1 MASPRRISVKGHR
14 GVYYRELP
22 GGRRRYEISFTD
34 STGRRRW
41 KTVDGKLEDAQAA
54 LDEIRGKKRR
64 GEKVAPS
71 RATLAEVASLWLASQ
86 TQLRPRTRERYEV
99 ALRVHVLPRLGR
111 LRASELTE
119 DHAAFLIEDMGKGVY
134 FHDPEREAI
143 AKLRHKLRGSRAW
156 RDPDVERIAKLEAE
170 IAEREAAWKA
180 SGPRLERAVRKL
192 KLADGESVV
201 RPFDGWTVRATLT
214 PLSRIMA
221 FAVRRGM
228 APANPVTRLERGER
242 PSVGRRE
249 MRILERDDIEKLLAA
264 ASDRYRPLLA
274 TAVFTGLRLG
284 ELLGLTWA
292 DIDLD
297 AGLVRVRKQLDTK
310 HGTLVETKTPQ
321 AVRDVV
327 LMPAL
332 GRLLREHKLA
342 SPHSTRTDPVF
353 ASTKGTPMHVRNISR
368 RGLEK
373 AIEKAE
379 LDEEGKPRF
388 RFHDFRHTFASL
400 LIAQGADVVFVSR
413 QIGHAN
419 PSITLGIYSHL
430 FDRAQH
436 AERTSALLEAGFG
449 SLLDGVAGTE
459 VETSTGEQRRI
470 APPAAGAAEGANVAS
485 LRASS
490 DQRRLAAKASA

>member
-1 MASPRRISVKGHR
+1 MPSPRRTAVKNHR
-14 GVYYRELP
+14 GIYYRVDQH
-22 GGRRRYEISFTD
+22 GRRRYEISFTD

-41 KTVDGKLEDAQAA
+41 KTIEGKLEDAQAA

-64 GEKVAPS
+64 GEKVAPP
-71 RATLAEVASLWLASQ
+71 RATLAEVADLWIGSQ
-86 TQLRPRTRERYEV
+86 AQLRPRTRERYEV

-111 LRASELTE
+111 IRVAELTE
-119 DHAAFLIEDMGKGVY
+119 DHVAFLIEDMRAGVS

-143 AKLRHKLRGSRAW
+143 VGLRQKLRGSRAW
-156 RDPDVERIAKLEAE
+156 RNPNEERIATLEAE
-170 IAEREAAWKA
+170 IAEREAAWK
-180 SGPRLERAVRKL
+180 SHGPRLERTVRDK
-192 KLADGESVV
+192 
-201 RPFDGWTVRATLT
+201 PFDGWTVRATLT

-228 APANPVTRLERGER
+228 AAANPVTRLERGER

-249 MRILERDDIEKLLAA
+249 MWILERDEIEKLLAA

-292 DIDLD
+292 DVDFD

-379 LDEEGKPRF
+379 LEEEGKPRF

-449 SLLDGVAGTE
+449 SLLDGVSGT
-459 VETSTGEQRRI
+459 VLETSTGEQRRI
-470 APPAAGAAEGANVAS
+470 TTPAADAAKAANVAPLHGS
-485 LRASS
+485 GDYRLLPANASG
-490 DQRRLAAKASA
+490 